1 MWIDEVLKFW
11 FEELQSA
18 AWFTKDAAIDAQI
31 RNRFERLHEQLSQGD
46 IQVPATPRAYLAAVI
61 VLDQFSRNMFRGTA
75 KAFASDAKA
84 LAFASRALDAGF
96 DREMTKEQ
104 RQFLYLPFMHSEEL
118 AVQMRCV
125 ELYAAF
131 DDAELMKYATEHRDI
146 IERFRRFPHRN
157 AALARESTPAEI
169 EFMQKHPG
177 F

>member
-46 IQVPATPRAYLAAVI
+46 IQVPATPRAYLAVVI

-104 RQFLYLPFMHSEEL
+104 RQF
-118 AVQMRCV
+118 
-125 ELYAAF
+125 
-131 DDAELMKYATEHRDI
+131 
-146 IERFRRFPHRN
+146 
-157 AALARESTPAEI
+157 
-169 EFMQKHPG
+169 
-177 F
+177 

>member
-11 FEELQSA
+11 FEELQPA
-18 AWFTKDAAIDAQI
+18 ARFTKDAALDAQI
-31 RNRFERLHEQLSQGD
+31 RTGFERLHEQLSRGE
-46 IQVPATPRAYLAAVI
+46 IQVPDTPRAYLAAVI

-84 LAFASRALDAGF
+84 LEVASRALDAGF

-118 AVQMRCV
+118 AMQMRCV

-157 AALARESTPAEI
+157 AALGRESTPAEI

>member
-75 KAFASDAKA
+75 KAFASDTTA
-84 LAFASRALDAGF
+84 LEFASRALDAGF

-118 AVQMRCV
+118 AMQMRCV
-125 ELYAAF
+125 ELYAPF

-157 AALARESTPAEI
+157 AALGRESTPAEI